1 MKGQSHPQRGPS
13 QAQLSG
19 GGAKTGMGEGSRLR
33 DGGWGLGGP
42 GVALGRAWCPAAH
55 PHCLSIRGH
64 GIRRQGQKEQ

>member
-33 DGGWGLGGP
+33 DGGWGFGGP
-42 GVALGRAWCPAAH
+42 GVALEGEHGALRPIATARASVAMA
-55 PHCLSIRGH
+55 
-64 GIRRQGQKEQ
+64 